1 MIRKSCLKVSL
12 DINMEN
18 ESWLI
23 ITKPEEIDDF
33 WKKSLILPRLNLSD
47 RQLLDLELILN
58 GGFYP
63 LKGFLNQE
71 DYDSVVDRMR
81 LKSGAV
87 WPMPIT
93 LDVEKFLGYKVG
105 EEILLCDKYGNPIA
119 TLTIESIFKPDK
131 EREALQVFGTNDK
144 AHPGRRHL
152 FQETK
157 DVYIGGP
164 VRGIG
169 FSPKYDFKE
178 LRFHPHELKQ
188 WFKDNSWD
196 KVVAFQTR
204 NPTHRA
210 HFEIMSSSAEK
221 IGGKVL
227 MHPVVGLT
235 KQGDVDYVTRVRSYK
250 RLHEK
255 YMKEFAK
262 LALLP
267 LAMRMGGPRE
277 ALWHALIRKNYGA
290 THFIVGRD
298 HAGPGN
304 DSSGKPFYG
313 PYDAQELVKAY
324 EEEIGI
330 VIIPQKEHV
339 YVEELDTY
347 MPEEDVGPQ
356 HTVKSI
362 SGTQFRKM
370 LLEGDDIPF
379 WFSFPEVVDE
389 LRKSIQNNRAGTV
402 IFFTGLSG
410 SGKSTISS
418 ILATKLLEIQYR
430 RITIL
435 DGDVVRQNLSKGLGF
450 SREDRDANIER
461 IGFVANEIA
470 RHGGIAICAAIA
482 PYTGARDKNRN
493 IISKNGTYIEVYVST
508 PLKVCQKRDTKGFY
522 KKAIAGKMSGFTGVD
537 DPYEVPES
545 PEIVLDTEK
554 YDPEKC
560 ADIIIEF
567 LRSKGLVL
575 EK

>member
-1 MIRKSCLKVSL
+1 
-12 DINMEN
+12 MESQ
-18 ESWLI
+18 SWLI
-23 ITKPEEIDDF
+23 ITKPEEINDF
-33 WKKSLILPRLNLSD
+33 WEKSLVLPRLNLSD
-47 RQLLDLELILN
+47 KQLLDLELILN
-58 GGFYP
+58 GGFHP

-71 DYDSVVDRMR
+71 DYESVVDKMR

-93 LDVEKFLGYKVG
+93 LDVEESLGYKVG
-105 EEILLCDKYGNPIA
+105 EEVLLCDKYGNPIA
-119 TLTIESIFKPDK
+119 IMVIKSIFKPDK
-131 EREALQVFGTNDK
+131 EREALEVFGTNDQ
-144 AHPGRRHL
+144 AHPGVQHL
-152 FQETK
+152 FQEAK
-157 DVYIGGP
+157 EVYIGGS

-178 LRFHPHELKQ
+178 LRFHPHELKK

-210 HFEIMSSSAEK
+210 HFELMSSSAK
-221 IGGKVL
+221 AIGGKVL

-235 KQGDVDYVTRVRSYK
+235 KQGDIDYITRVRSYK
-250 RLHEK
+250 RLYEK
-255 YMKEFAK
+255 YMKGFAK

-304 DSSGKPFYG
+304 DSTGKEFYG

-330 VIIPQKEHV
+330 KIVPQKEHV
-339 YVEELDTY
+339 YVKELDVY
-347 MPEEDVGPQ
+347 LPEEDVNPE

-370 LLEGDDIPF
+370 LAEGSDIPS
-379 WFSFPEVVDE
+379 WFSFPEVIDE
-389 LRKSIQNNRAGTV
+389 LRKSILHNKEGVV

-410 SGKSTISS
+410 SGKSTVSN
-418 ILATKLLEIQYR
+418 ILATKLLEIQNR
-430 RITIL
+430 KITIL
-435 DGDVVRQNLSKGLGF
+435 DGDVVRQNLSRGLGF
-450 SREDRDANIER
+450 SREDRNANIER
-461 IGFVANEIA
+461 IGFVANEVA

-482 PYTGARDKNRN
+482 PYAQARDKNRSV
-493 IISKNGTYIEVYVST
+493 ISKSGTYVEVYMST
-508 PLKVCQKRDTKGFY
+508 SLEVCMERDTKGFY
-522 KKAIAGKMSGFTGVD
+522 KKAAAGKMSGLTGIN
-537 DPYEVPES
+537 DPYEVPKN

-554 YDPEKC
+554 HDPEEC
-560 ADIIIEF
+560 ADFIIEF
-567 LRSKGLVL
+567 LRSKKLI
-575 EK
+575 

>member
-1 MIRKSCLKVSL
+1 MDK
-12 DINMEN
+12 

-23 ITKPEEIDDF
+23 ITEPEEVSDF
-33 WKKSLILPRLNLSD
+33 WQKSLTLPRLNLSD

-63 LKGFLNQE
+63 LKGFLNE
-71 DYDSVVDRMR
+71 DDYNSVLDRMR
-81 LKSGAV
+81 LGNGSV

-93 LDVEKFLGYKVG
+93 LDVEMSTDYKMG
-105 EEILLCDKYGNPIA
+105 GEILLCDKYGNPIA
-119 TLTIESIFKPDK
+119 TMLIESIFKPDK
-131 EREALQVFGTNDK
+131 VREALQVFGTKDE
-144 AHPGRRHL
+144 AHPGAQHL
-152 FQETK
+152 LREVK
-157 DVYIGGP
+157 DTYLGGP

-210 HFEIMSSSAEK
+210 HFELMSSSAK
-221 IGGKVL
+221 AIGGKVL
-227 MHPVVGLT
+227 IHPVAGLT
-235 KQGDVDYVTRVRSYK
+235 KQGDIDYITRVRSYK
-250 RLHEK
+250 RLYEK
-255 YMKEFAK
+255 YMKDFAK
-262 LALLP
+262 LAILP

-277 ALWHALIRKNYGA
+277 ALWHAIIRKNYGA

-313 PYDAQELVKAY
+313 PYDAQKLAQSY
-324 EEEIGI
+324 ENEIGI
-330 VIIPQKEHV
+330 KIIPQKEHV
-339 YVEELDTY
+339 YVEELDAY
-347 MPEEDVGPQ
+347 LPQ
-356 HTVKSI
+356 ESVNPRHTIKNI

-370 LLEGDDIPF
+370 LAEGSEIPS
-379 WFSFPEVVDE
+379 WFSFPEVIDE
-389 LRKSIQNNRAGTV
+389 LKKSVQNNKKGMV

-410 SGKSTISS
+410 SGKSTISN
-418 ILATKLLEIQYR
+418 ILATKLLEIQNK

-450 SREDRDANIER
+450 SREDRNANIER
-461 IGFVANEIA
+461 IGFVANEVA

-482 PYTGARDKNRN
+482 PYAQARDKNRSV
-493 IISKNGTYIEVYVST
+493 ISKSGTYVEVYMST
-508 PLKVCQKRDTKGFY
+508 SLEVCMERDTKGFY
-522 KKAIAGKMSGFTGVD
+522 KKAAAGKMSGLTGIN
-537 DPYEVPES
+537 DPYEVPKN

-554 YDPEKC
+554 HDPEEC
-560 ADIIIEF
+560 ADFIIEF
-567 LRSKGLVL
+567 LRSKKLI
-575 EK
+575 